1 MSFTINSGTT
11 TVWSCT
17 ECCYCSTKRHFA
29 KSDDTVLCILCN
41 APAQPIEEIEQ
52 STGMSSFKYRQLL
65 DYLEEEVQGVGTG
78 TKLSLDNHF
87 ENGDDFLDAA
97 EAAYRERA
105 YERLTA
111 VDGVGEATAERIA
124 LGLAEKEGWS
134 GGKAEMKFTLS

>member
-1 MSFTINSGTT
+1 MSFTINGGTT

-17 ECCYCSTKRHFA
+17 ECGYCSTKRHFA
-29 KSDDTVLCILCN
+29 ESDDTVLCILCN
-41 APAQPIEEIEQ
+41 SSAQPIDEIEQ

-65 DYLEEEVQGVGTG
+65 DYLEDEVRGVGTG

-97 EAAYRERA
+97 EAAYQERA
-105 YERLTA
+105 YERLTV
-111 VDGVGEATAERIA
+111 VDGVGEATAERIV

-134 GGKAEMKFTLS
+134 GGKAEMTFDLS